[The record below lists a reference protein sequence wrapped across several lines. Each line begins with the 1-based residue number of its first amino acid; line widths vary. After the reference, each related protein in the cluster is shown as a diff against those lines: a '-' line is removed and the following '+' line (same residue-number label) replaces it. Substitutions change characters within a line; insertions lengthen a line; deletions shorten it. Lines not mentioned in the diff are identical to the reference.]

1 MEAFLVPVL
10 VGKSHRPEPMSPLL
24 IPPFETVFNFG
35 SETVFYLLIPE
46 KKHVR

>member
-10 VGKSHRPEPMSPLL
+10 VGKSHRPEAMSPLR
-24 IPPFETVFNFG
+24 IRPFETVFTFG
-35 SETVFYLLIPE
+35 SETVFYLLTPE